1 MNKEQPFIMLIHR
14 GLVTCPNCRKGI
26 GFGVDIIG
34 KENIVCPN
42 PNCKYVFSYDDGF
55 IENITAFVEGNS
67 SILFSLPICAG
78 VIEIDSVEVEIGKI
92 KEVLFKTHFFKVYD
106 VLLTTDESEK
116 PTFMDNRLIL
126 NDAVFVPI
134 GVTEKRFYVFS
145 STLKEN
151 NLRKETHIKYVA
163 IGRDSRVEKIPI
175 WHKFLQNVIDL
186 IRKNEYGM
194 AIVQTIATF
203 DAFFDDFL
211 ARQLKIR
218 RHYDLG
224 TIQNIL
230 EKRSRREKLF
240 YYLHYV
246 TGQTFEDSP
255 YNKELKTIAD
265 LRDKIV
271 HPKEYKLNE
280 ADLTKEKALWAL
292 ENIIKSIKWINDTK
306 NRNITTP
313 STSADQKT

>member
-1 MNKEQPFIMLIHR
+1 MNGEEPFIMFIHR
-14 GLVTCPNCRKGI
+14 GFVTCPNCGVGI
-26 GFGVDIIG
+26 GFGVDIVG
-34 KENIVCPN
+34 KENITCPS
-42 PNCKYVFSYDDGF
+42 CKHVFSYNDGF
-55 IENITAFVEGNS
+55 IENITDLVERSGS

-78 VIEIDSVEVEIGKI
+78 VIEIDSVEVKIGKI

-106 VLLTTDESEK
+106 ALLTIGESQK
-116 PTFMDNRLIL
+116 RHTIIDNRLIL
-126 NDAVFVPI
+126 NDSMFVPI
-134 GVTEKRFYVFS
+134 RVTEKGFYVFS
-145 STLKEN
+145 SALNETDLLKET
-151 NLRKETHIKYVA
+151 RIKYVA

-186 IRKNEYGM
+186 IRKKEYGM

-211 ARQLKIR
+211 AKQLKIR
-218 RHYDLG
+218 RNYDLD

-255 YNKELKTIAD
+255 YNKELKDIVD

-271 HPKEYKLNE
+271 HPKEYRFNE
-280 ADLTKEKALWAL
+280 ADLTEEKALKSL
-292 ENIIKSIKWINDTK
+292 ETIIKSIKWVNDTK
-306 NRNITTP
+306 NRKITVL
-313 STSADQKT
+313 SASVGQKT